1 KFNMMTLASQT
12 PLVGGGG
19 IDTFMNR
26 AFALPSTGV
35 GYTAAR
41 GATGDRVVISAPY
54 TLGGAVTFK
63 TAPFIL
69 TLAILD
75 PRSAIDPA
83 VIEYPFAKGRAW
95 GASLTVPTEVFG
107 LRGFQT
113 VRGAYSDAYGIDL
126 DTIAGLRPPPLTS
139 SVGIKQ

>member
-1 KFNMMTLASQT
+1 MMTLASQT
-12 PLVGGGG
+12 PLIGGGG

-41 GATGDRVVISAPY
+41 GAPGDRVVISAPY

-63 TAPFIL
+63 TEPFIL
-69 TLAILD
+69 TLAIID

-83 VIEYPFAKGRAW
+83 VIENPFAKGRAW
-95 GASLTVPTEVFG
+95 GAALTVPTELFG

-113 VRGAYSDAYGIDL
+113 LRGAYSDAYGINL
-126 DTIAGLRPPPLTS
+126 DTIADLRPPHFPAR
-139 SVGIKQ
+139 